1 MDEDEDNDL
10 AEEGEIG
17 CGIEDGE
24 TSDADG
30 ARSCE
35 EGIDERNR
43 VAGVRHIGEGKHERA
58 GGDKEE
64 KTEDGELGRAA
75 EEVALEVEGVTGAEA
90 VLECDD
96 ALPERSETEDAGE
109 VSIEE
114 GDNDD
119 EQEDE
124 PLDLGTLA
132 HVRGAVAKLDDDGE
146 EKGAT
151 DDEGGRDNTD
161 GGSNDL
167 ISDFEDAHD
176 DSHEI
181 QPEERGTPAAEH
193 AGLKGTEGGRST
205 EALTRFDD
213 DAHPDAAIDQERDDA
228 HNPVVRKGKNAPRN
242 EAEERGSVEVKADF
256 MRAAHEG
263 NSEETDDAEGAPD
276 KQVRKGELIACAE
289 EAAGVIKGDHEE
301 GVERD
306 GDQELSRAVKCG
318 AAQLKHFEM
327 GELHEESTSG
337 GRL

>member
-146 EKGAT
+146 EEGAT
-151 DDEGGRDNTD
+151 DDEGGGDDAD

-167 ISDFEDAHD
+167 VAYFEDAHND
-176 DSHEI
+176 GHEI
-181 QPEERGTPAAEH
+181 EPEKRRAPATEH
-193 AGLKGTEGGRST
+193 ARLKYAEGSRRTET
-205 EALTRFDD
+205 LTRFDD
-213 DAHPDAAIDQERDDA
+213 DARPDAAVDQERDYA
-228 HNPVVRKGKNAPRN
+228 HNPVMGKSKDTPRN
-242 EAEERGSVEVKADF
+242 EAEEGGGVEVKADF
-256 MRAAHEG
+256 LRAAHEG
-263 NSEETDDAEGAPD
+263 NSEAADGTEGAPD
-276 KQVRKGELIACAE
+276 EEVRKGELIACAE

-306 GDQELSRAVKCG
+306 RDEELSRAVKCG